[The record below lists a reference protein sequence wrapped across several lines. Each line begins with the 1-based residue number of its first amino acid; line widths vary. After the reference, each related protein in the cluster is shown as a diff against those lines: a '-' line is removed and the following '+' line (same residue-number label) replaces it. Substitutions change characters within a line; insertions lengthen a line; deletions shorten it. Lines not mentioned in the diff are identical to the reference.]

1 MINNGRKLMKR
12 KAPSTKKK
20 VKTISVYGCTLE
32 LVASYCIVRVHEH
45 TVDLYAVCGPHCSS
59 NGNCPYKD
67 R

>member
-1 MINNGRKLMKR
+1 MKR
-12 KAPSTKKK
+12 KAPSTKKGE
-20 VKTISVYGCTLE
+20 TISVYGCTLE

-45 TVDLYAVCGPHCSS
+45 TTVDLYAVCGPHCSS